1 MDVIRENVRQIKLQK
16 SLDVSC
22 QGSYGFNL
30 ESSVVDTAEEQ
41 LKTNSSDE
49 RFNNM
54 TAEDLK
60 TAAEMFIYL
69 NMCPEAIKSWIVF
82 YKEIFENESPD
93 QMILTLNRMMKGTR
107 TPQNEFFKQLAETL
121 FKRVTS
127 LFSLQGKQR
136 NTSEPFPDLK
146 ITNHPVH
153 IKLKNNQQS
162 PSAFIPFCEF
172 GGNMSAMGVKI
183 DQFDIPVCSCFQAR
197 ILNDQLCYEVDLN
210 KYAKK
215 DNIDK
220 NLELGFNFLMD
231 YNEDRQVSFHQDM
244 EKKTFGLASNIIESD
259 QSSHAFIYLNT
270 IGKTMQ
276 CISNSL
282 EC

>member
-1 MDVIRENVRQIKLQK
+1 
-16 SLDVSC
+16 
-22 QGSYGFNL
+22 
-30 ESSVVDTAEEQ
+30 
-41 LKTNSSDE
+41 
-49 RFNNM
+49 M

-69 NMCPEAIKSWIVF
+69 NMCPEAIKPWIVF

-172 GGNMSAMGVKI
+172 GGTMSAVGIK
-183 DQFDIPVCSCFQAR
+183 
-197 ILNDQLCYEVDLN
+197 
-210 KYAKK
+210 
-215 DNIDK
+215 
-220 NLELGFNFLMD
+220 
-231 YNEDRQVSFHQDM
+231 
-244 EKKTFGLASNIIESD
+244 
-259 QSSHAFIYLNT
+259 
-270 IGKTMQ
+270 
-276 CISNSL
+276 
-282 EC
+282 ECWTLLSQINVRSM